1 MKRGQTNQTKD
12 GPGCLIFIL
21 DKQENSQVGLV
32 PSNYLQELSQFLTQ
46 DVNSGRNGSEGP
58 VKEPSLYYV
67 FKVVKVSTHSWSPLP
82 GNKRTSDKREWS
94 SERGDTGQVLVLR
107 THQPRRVRRHNGP
120 EGSRWR
126 FPGKLELSVR
136 HNIPIGKKVFS
147 SQFSWLLGER
157 LRINNRGLLCFFE
170 STRQKQAL

>member
-1 MKRGQTNQTKD
+1 MGQVSSYPSWINKRTLRWAWCRPTTSR
-12 GPGCLIFIL
+12 
-21 DKQENSQVGLV
+21 NS
-32 PSNYLQELSQFLTQ
+32 PSSSHRMST
-46 DVNSGRNGSEGP
+46 VEGTALRDRW
-58 VKEPSLYYV
+58 EPSLYYV
-67 FKVVKVSTHSWSPLP
+67 FNLAKVSTHWFPLP

-126 FPGKLELSVR
+126 FPGKLELPVR
-136 HNIPIGKKVFS
+136 HNIPIGKKNS

>member
-12 GPGCLIFIL
+12 GPGFLIL

-58 VKEPSLYYV
+58 VRTSSLLCLQAGSLHW
-67 FKVVKVSTHSWSPLP
+67 FLFP

-126 FPGKLELSVR
+126 FPGKLELPVR
-136 HNIPIGKKVFS
+136 HKIEIGKKSFS
-147 SQFSWLLGER
+147 SQFFLLLGER

>member
-12 GPGCLIFIL
+12 GPGFLISIL

-58 VKEPSLYYV
+58 VRTFSLL
-67 FKVVKVSTHSWSPLP
+67 FNLAKVSTYWFPLP

-107 THQPRRVRRHNGP
+107 THQPWRVRRHNGP

-126 FPGKLELSVR
+126 FPGKLELPVR
-136 HNIPIGKKVFS
+136 QNIPIGKKIS